1 MEVTFKGREIYDC
14 FFEAAEANKHK
25 CKACDKKLNQD
36 LSKGYANL
44 RDHVER
50 THKDWKHT
58 VKAFLIDT
66 AEGPMDK
73 FVVQPSTKA
82 RNLYGWLTWIIE
94 ENLPI
99 SFVEMKTTRCY
110 TSLESISIKTLK
122 KYMSLMKS
130 LVERRMKAIVP
141 KTFGLIIDGWTMG
154 SVHYFGIFIT
164 WTDNKDTVREYL
176 VYFGNGGDIDEDTV
190 YEDGIDERD
199 KFLGFS
205 AADWFDVICE
215 ALNDFLF
222 GRELVINIDTF
233 KEYVEFITM
242 DNCAVNRK
250 LARDSEVPMVGCA
263 SHRLHLAILEMLGK
277 EEKRNRVG
285 VVTEEGTDHM
295 VLIQKVDSLMGELV
309 TLKNAVLLRTQ
320 TPLLPERRNRTR
332 WYSIFNMLLKWLR
345 IRNAVA
351 AVQHFP
357 VAVLNLI
364 PTANENAAIQHL
376 VEILK
381 KFESVSKV
389 LQRGGDRRVSV
400 FIVRALFD
408 KLISDFPSTP
418 LTHIQ
423 KNADIIENKA
433 FENGICKIQGGIEQS
448 LTREEKAAV
457 AIFLRN
463 DATNDDDDDVAA
475 ASETEGYGEDIL
487 RSAEKSKRA
496 RVLTSKY
503 RSTAHV
509 ASNSNIVERAN
520 SRAKLI
526 LSTQRRRMKS
536 ETVQMTLFLHQNKS
550 LWPDARSVQAILD
563 EPLDLDEDPDAFEYD
578 EDENDL

>member
-1 MEVTFKGREIYDC
+1 MEVTFKGKEIYDC

-25 CKACDKKLNQD
+25 CKACEKKLNQD

-58 VKAFLIDT
+58 VQAFLIDT

-73 FVVQPSTKA
+73 FVVQPSVKA
-82 RNLYGWLTWIIE
+82 KNLYGWLHWIIE

-99 SFVEMKTTRCY
+99 SFVKSKTTRCY
-110 TSLESISIKTLK
+110 TSLDSISMNTLK

-130 LVERRMKAIVP
+130 HVQRKIKASVP
-141 KTFGLIIDGWTMG
+141 KTFGLIIDGWTIG

-164 WTDNKDTVREYL
+164 WTDTVREYL
-176 VYFGNGGDIDEDTV
+176 VYFSNGGDIDENTV
-190 YEDGIDERD
+190 YEDGIDESD
-199 KFLGFS
+199 QFLGFS

-222 GRELVINIDTF
+222 AGELVININTF

-277 EEKRNRVG
+277 EEKKNRAGIVI
-285 VVTEEGTDHM
+285 EEGTGHM
-295 VLIQKVDSLMGELV
+295 TLIQKIDSLMGELV
-309 TLKNAVLLRTQ
+309 TLKNADLLRTQ
-320 TPLLPERRNRTR
+320 TRLLPDRSNCSR

-345 IRNAVA
+345 IRDAVA

-357 VAVLNLI
+357 ISVLNLI
-364 PTANENAAIQHL
+364 PTASENTAIQHL
-376 VEILK
+376 VDILK

-389 LQRGGDRRVSV
+389 LQRGGERRVSV
-400 FIVRALFD
+400 FMVRALFD
-408 KLISDFPSTP
+408 KLISDFPGAP
-418 LTHIQ
+418 LLHIQ
-423 KNADIIENKA
+423 RNADIIENKS
-433 FENGICKIQGGIEQS
+433 FENGICKIQGGLEETF
-448 LTREEKAAV
+448 TRDEKAAV

-463 DATNDDDDDVAA
+463 DATNNDDAA
-475 ASETEGYGEDIL
+475 DAAIETEGYGEDIL
-487 RSAEKSKRA
+487 KSAEKIKRA
-496 RVLTSKY
+496 RISTSKY
-503 RSTAHV
+503 R
-509 ASNSNIVERAN
+509 
-520 SRAKLI
+520 
-526 LSTQRRRMKS
+526 
-536 ETVQMTLFLHQNKS
+536 
-550 LWPDARSVQAILD
+550 
-563 EPLDLDEDPDAFEYD
+563 
-578 EDENDL
+578 